1 MKKIYLTPAM
11 EVINTKVASVI
22 CTSGDKLNI
31 NRNSMTTVKG
41 ADMEAKRRGIFQDDS
56 AEDQSIW

>member
-1 MKKIYLTPAM
+1 M